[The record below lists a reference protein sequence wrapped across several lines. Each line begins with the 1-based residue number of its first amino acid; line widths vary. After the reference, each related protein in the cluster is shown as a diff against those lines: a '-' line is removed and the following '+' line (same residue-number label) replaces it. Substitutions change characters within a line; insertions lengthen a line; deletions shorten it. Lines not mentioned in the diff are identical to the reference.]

1 MYIYIN
7 SHSMSQVINMTPKS
21 EVFSCVCVWQNATI
35 INDNQH
41 FWKGFAE
48 ENGVSNNVGDLP
60 SGYD

>member
-1 MYIYIN
+1 
-7 SHSMSQVINMTPKS
+7 MSQVINMTPKS
-21 EVFSCVCVWQNATI
+21 EVFSCVCVCVQNATI